1 MIKSFLFLIFFN
13 LFVFANVSIT
23 SPKSF
28 TDGDAIYFSIEAIG
42 EDIVFPKIEK
52 IESYLVEKAGESNS
66 YSNINGTITSKKLR
80 RFRFFANQTVKIPP
94 FKILIDNEEYYTEQK
109 TVTKEKPQKTKNEYL
124 DLEIS
129 LSNDKLFVGEQTI
142 LTMRF
147 KYKQGLKI
155 ANTSMYKPDFENFW
169 YERLDAKQP
178 FEKDGFIVQELKY
191 LLFPQKSGQL
201 KINPL
206 RIDASIVDVAS
217 NDFFS
222 FQRATKTIKLY
233 SNELS
238 LDIKSLPKGISLIGD
253 FKLKVN
259 VDKRKINVGES
270 ISFKID
276 IQGQGNIEDI
286 EDIKLDIDNTTI
298 YENKPIITGELKD
311 EKYLG
316 SYSKSFSLLPT
327 QSITIPSISILYFD
341 KKLNKV
347 ITKSSEKIKIEVIGK
362 VQTIPKLQKDTSVL
376 QKKEVIVTSSL
387 YDNVLYFILG
397 CVVTLLIIG
406 LFYYVINKSDSKEE
420 TPLVKKVKKASSQD
434 ELLKLLLALINK
446 DENLDKLIYQL
457 EKNNNLDLKIIKKEL
472 VILLKDFK

>member
-1 MIKSFLFLIFFN
+1 MIKSFILLIFFN
-13 LFVFANVSIT
+13 LFLFANVSIT
-23 SPKSF
+23 APENF
-28 TDGDAIYFSIEAIG
+28 TDGDAIYFSIEATG

-66 YSNINGTITSKKLR
+66 YSNINGTINSKKLR
-80 RFRFFANQTVKIPP
+80 RFRFFANKTVKIPP
-94 FKILIDNEEYYTEQK
+94 FKILIDNQEYYTEQK
-109 TVTKEKPQKTKNEYL
+109 TVRKEKAQKTKNEYL

-129 LSNDKLFVGEQTI
+129 LSNQSLYVGEQTI

-191 LLFPQKSGQL
+191 LLFPQKSGKL

-238 LDIKSLPKGISLIGD
+238 LDIKALPKGVTLIGD
-253 FKLKVN
+253 FELNVN
-259 VDKRKINVGES
+259 TDKKKINVGEA
-270 ISFKID
+270 ISLKID

-286 EDIKLDIDNTTI
+286 EDIKVAIDKTTI
-298 YENKPIITGELKD
+298 YENKPQIKGELKD
-311 EKYLG
+311 EKYSG

-327 QSITIPSISILYFD
+327 QSIEIPSISLRYFD

-347 ITKSSEKIKIEVIGK
+347 ITKSSEKIKIEVIGS
-362 VQTIPKLQKDTSVL
+362 VQPTPKLQKDEHII
-376 QKKEVIVTSSL
+376 QKEKVIVHSNM
-387 YDNVLYFILG
+387 YDKGVYFILG

-420 TPLVKKVKKASSQD
+420 TPLVKKVQKASSKD
-434 ELLKLLLALINK
+434 ELLKLLLAFINK
-446 DENLDKLIYQL
+446 DENLDKIIYQL
-457 EKNNNLDLKIIKKEL
+457 EKNNNLDLKTIKKEL